1 LRAIEEPP
9 ALLLVALWDRA
20 EEAAPEEYVWES
32 TPVPEASEK
41 FWFAATVVGPLS
53 ETAPVPVEK
62 VEALLWEILP
72 GKETVCPDLPMVMPV
87 WFAVP
92 IEMVPAVPAAVPVS
106 IEMLPELPEVVVVPD
121 WIVIAPELA
130 EVELKVERVK
140 AVLLALVVTVKAPA
154 PVRAWPAAIVNP
166 LLKV

>member
-1 LRAIEEPP
+1 MVPP
-9 ALLLVALWDRA
+9 VMV
-20 EEAAPEEYVWES
+20 APEEAKVLAV
-32 TPVPEASEK
+32 TLP
-41 FWFAATVVGPLS
+41 FRVVG
-53 ETAPVPVEK
+53 
-62 VEALLWEILP
+62 
-72 GKETVCPDLPMVMPV
+72 CPDLPMVMPV